1 MIDRERFT
9 HTRHS
14 CVEPVRSVVKVPVGE
29 PSLSAGAECL
39 SLQRTVLIV
48 AQKNGNM
55 PGGAWQLLLPRA
67 KARGLQIGGYVE
79 TLAPGT
85 RNYRN
90 PRANADHLS
99 SYPLHR
105 TELHGRRHEHAAQ
118 PEQQSIKRV
127 IGLPG
132 DTIVTTGETVQ
143 VNGVVLKEP
152 YISAQVNPGGKRWV
166 VPPNDYFVLGDN
178 RPVSDDS
185 RDWGY
190 VPRSYIIGKAVLVY
204 WPVNNWQI
212 INTYSPVFST
222 IKVGT

>member
-1 MIDRERFT
+1 MKRSHLARE
-9 HTRHS
+9 
-14 CVEPVRSVVKVPVGE
+14 
-29 PSLSAGAECL
+29 
-39 SLQRTVLIV
+39 I
-48 AQKNGNM
+48 
-55 PGGAWQLLLPRA
+55 
-67 KARGLQIGGYVE
+67 IE
-79 TLAPGT
+79 TLALTLIIFLVIHFTIQNYMVDGT
-85 RNYRN
+85 SMQPSLKNSQFVLVNKLAY
-90 PRANADHLS
+90 LF
-99 SYPLHR
+99 
-105 TELHGRRHEHAAQ
+105 HA
-118 PEQQSIKRV
+118 PERGDVIVFHWPSDTTKDLIKRV

-152 YISAQVNPGGKRWV
+152 YISMPANPRGQTWV

-212 INTYSPVFST
+212 INTYSPVFSA
-222 IKVGT
+222 IKVST